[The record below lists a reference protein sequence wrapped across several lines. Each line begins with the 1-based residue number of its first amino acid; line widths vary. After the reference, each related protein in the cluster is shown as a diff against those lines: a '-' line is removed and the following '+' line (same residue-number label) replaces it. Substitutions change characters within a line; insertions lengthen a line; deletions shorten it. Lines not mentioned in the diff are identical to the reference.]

1 MGQQQEPTEGLSE
14 SGRNLLPFARGGLS
28 RDEWLSAFNMESKR
42 MKLDT
47 RDTWIAVRELE
58 ATIGLIT
65 IPDARGLP
73 NATSVLPFFSMQN
86 LDLLID

>member
-1 MGQQQEPTEGLSE
+1 
-14 SGRNLLPFARGGLS
+14 LS

>member
-1 MGQQQEPTEGLSE
+1 
-14 SGRNLLPFARGGLS
+14 
-28 RDEWLSAFNMESKR
+28 

-58 ATIGLIT
+58 AAIGLIA

-73 NATSVLPFFSMQN
+73 DAASVLPFFSMKN